1 MKVLLMK
8 YIDKDDSLMSTSQLE
23 VRASARSLLWAY
35 VIGTQCVWMA
45 AVESAD
51 HVAAGG

>member
-23 VRASARSLLWAY
+23 VREYS
-35 VIGTQCVWMA
+35 T
-45 AVESAD
+45 AVVDFSERY
-51 HVAAGG
+51 